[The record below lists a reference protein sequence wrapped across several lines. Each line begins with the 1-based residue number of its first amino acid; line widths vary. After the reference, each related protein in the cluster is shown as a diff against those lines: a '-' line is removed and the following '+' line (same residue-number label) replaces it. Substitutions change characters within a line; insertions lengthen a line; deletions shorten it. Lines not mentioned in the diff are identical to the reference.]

1 MKHFYQGWLKR
12 PFFKIEV
19 MKKGETVKKSETAW
33 LKL

>member
-1 MKHFYQGWLKR
+1 MAKEAYFD
-12 PFFKIEV
+12 IEV